1 MAKKIRRVKTW
12 SRSRREEMF
21 IASILLGR
29 ITAGAAQQ
37 PAQERQKRAHE
48 IVSSFRT
55 GDLAR
60 LHARIGRG

>member
-1 MAKKIRRVKTW
+1 
-12 SRSRREEMF
+12 MF
-21 IASILLGR
+21 IASILFLGR

-37 PAQERQKRAHE
+37 PAQELQKRAHE

-60 LHARIGRG
+60 LPARIRTALKY